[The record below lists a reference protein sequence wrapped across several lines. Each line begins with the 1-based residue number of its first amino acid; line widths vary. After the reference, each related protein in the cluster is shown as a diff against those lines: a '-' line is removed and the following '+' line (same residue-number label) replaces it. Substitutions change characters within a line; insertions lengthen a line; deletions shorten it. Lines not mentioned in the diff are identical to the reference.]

1 MIFPFN
7 IFSITNDSIF
17 ICRMEHFPGLE
28 DFYEEKHRAPQ
39 IASGE
44 VSINNIPFFYD
55 RIYFF
60 FFDFSLYR

>member
-1 MIFPFN
+1 MIFPF
-7 IFSITNDSIF
+7 IFFFFAITDDSIF

-44 VSINNIPFFYD
+44 VSINNIPFF
-55 RIYFF
+55 
-60 FFDFSLYR
+60 L